1 MTNQATI
8 LVTQS
13 PQPLVEERELEI
25 VEHKGVGHPD
35 TLTDSTCEAA
45 ATALA
50 GAYRASFG
58 AVMHFNVDKG
68 LLVAGRSAPR
78 FNGGAIVEPA
88 RLIICG
94 RATDAAGRFD
104 IGAIAGE
111 AARRHLATQLRRGAS
126 NIRVEHAIRRGSA
139 ALEAIYADT
148 PHRAND
154 TSYGVGYWPY
164 TRLELTVL
172 TAARLLHS
180 SAFFERFPAAGD
192 DFKVMGVR
200 RRRALELTIAIAMVD
215 SEISNVAHYF
225 DIKRAMTRYL
235 GERLGGATVQINALD
250 DANATDESGLYL
262 AVTGLSAE
270 MGDDG
275 QVGRGNRVNGLIT
288 PGRPMSLEAAAGKN
302 PAAHVGKIYNVLAA
316 SMARTICE
324 RMPDVREANVQLVS
338 RIGQPIDEP
347 WAVSV
352 ELCPAR
358 PLDDELRA
366 QARRIAAEELSRV
379 SALSLR
385 LERDGLPNAIV
396 D

>member
-1 MTNQATI
+1 
-8 LVTQS
+8 
-13 PQPLVEERELEI
+13 
-25 VEHKGVGHPD
+25 
-35 TLTDSTCEAA
+35 
-45 ATALA
+45 
-50 GAYRASFG
+50 
-58 AVMHFNVDKG
+58 MHFNVDKG

-78 FNGGAIVEPA
+78 FNGGAIVQPA
-88 RLIICG
+88 KLIICG

-104 IGAIAGE
+104 IGATAGE

-126 NIRVEHAIRRGSA
+126 NIRIECAIRRGSA
-139 ALEAIYADT
+139 ALEAIYADS

-164 TRLELTVL
+164 TRMEMTVL

-180 SAFFERFPAAGD
+180 SAFFARFPAAGD

-200 RRRALELTIAIAMVD
+200 RQRALELTIAIAMVD
-215 SEISNVAHYF
+215 SEITNVAHYF
-225 DIKRAMTRYL
+225 DIKRAMTQYL
-235 GERLGGATVQINALD
+235 GERLGGAAVQVNALD

-262 AVTGLSAE
+262 TVTGLSAE

-302 PAAHVGKIYNVLAA
+302 PAAHVGKIYNVLAGK
-316 SMARTICE
+316 MARTICE
-324 RMPDVREANVQLVS
+324 RMPDVQEANVQLVS

-347 WAVSV
+347 WAVNV
-352 ELCPAR
+352 ELFPTR
-358 PLDDELRA
+358 PLDDKLRT
-366 QARRIAAEELSRV
+366 QARCIAAEELSRV
-379 SALSLR
+379 FALSLR

-396 D
+396 E